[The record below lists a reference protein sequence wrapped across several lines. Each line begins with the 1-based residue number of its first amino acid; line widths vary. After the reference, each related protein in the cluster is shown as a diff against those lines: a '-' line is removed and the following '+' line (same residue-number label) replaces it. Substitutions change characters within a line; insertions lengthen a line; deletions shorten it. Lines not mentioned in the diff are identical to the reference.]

1 MKFRFPIVIIDEDY
15 RAENTSGLG
24 IRALAQAIEAEG
36 FEVVGATSYGDL
48 AQFAQQQSRASAF
61 ILSIDDEELGND
73 PEADTAV
80 QNLRTFIQ
88 EVRRK
93 NADVPIYLH
102 GETKTS
108 QHLPNDVLREL
119 HGFIHMFE
127 DTPEFVA
134 KHIIREAKS
143 YLEGVQPPFFKALLD
158 YAEDGSYSWHCPG
171 HSGGVAFL
179 KSPVG
184 QMYHQFYGENMLRA
198 DVCNAVEELG
208 QLLDHNGAIGESE
221 RNAARIFNADHCFF
235 VTNGTSTSNK
245 IVWHHTAAPGDVVVV
260 DRNCHKSNLH
270 AIIMTGAIPVF
281 LKPTRNHF
289 GIIGPIPKSEFEP
302 EAIKAK
308 IRANPLLKHVDA
320 DKVKPRILS
329 LTQSTYDGVL
339 YDTEAIKGML
349 DGYVDNLH
357 FDEAWVP
364 HAAFHPFYGT
374 YHAMGKK
381 RARPKQSVVY
391 STQSI
396 HKLLAGISQAS
407 QVLVQDSQNV
417 KLDRYLFNEAY
428 LMHTSTSPQ
437 YSIIASCDVAAAMM
451 EPPGGTAMV
460 EESISEALDFR
471 RAMRKVEADFGKGD
485 WWFQVWGP
493 DKLADQGIGRSDDW
507 IIKNGSK
514 TKSWHGFGKLAP
526 GFNMLDP
533 IKATIVTPGLNL
545 DGKFDKTGIP
555 ASIVTKFLAEHGVVV
570 EKTGLYSFF
579 IMFTIGITKGRWNT
593 LLTALQQFKDDYD
606 RNQPMWRIMP
616 EFCQQHRRYE
626 RMGLRDLCQHV
637 HALYARYDIARLTTD
652 MYLSEL
658 TPAMIPADAYACIAR
673 RQVERVEIDKLEGRV
688 TTALITPYPPGIP
701 LLIPGEVF
709 NKKIVDYLKFARDFA
724 IECPGFET
732 DIHGLVE
739 VKDDD
744 GKVRYFADCVATNH
758 APKALAPVTTINDM
772 IETASDSPYQ
782 SNF

>member
-1 MKFRFPIVIIDEDY
+1 MKFRFPIVIIDEDF
-15 RAENTSGLG
+15 RSENTSGLG
-24 IRALAQAIEAEG
+24 IRALAQAIESEG
-36 FEVVGATSYGDL
+36 LEVLGVTSYGDL
-48 AQFAQQQSRASAF
+48 SQFAQQQSRASAF
-61 ILSIDDEELGND
+61 ILSIDDEEFTPGPDLD
-73 PEADTAV
+73 PAV
-80 QNLRTFIQ
+80 LNLRHFIE

-93 NADVPIYLH
+93 NLDVPIYIY

-108 QHLPNDVLREL
+108 RHVPNDILREL

-134 KHIIREAKS
+134 RHIIREAKS

-208 QLLDHNGAIGESE
+208 QLLDHDGAIGKSE

-245 IVWHHTAAPGDVVVV
+245 MVWHHTVAPNDVVVV
-260 DRNCHKSNLH
+260 DRNCHVSILH

-302 EAIKAK
+302 AAIKAK
-308 IRANPLLKHVDA
+308 IVANPLIRKHLQGVVA
-320 DKVKPRILS
+320 SQIKPRVLT

-339 YDTEAIKGML
+339 YNTETVKGML
-349 DGYVDNLH
+349 DGYVENIH
-357 FDEAWVP
+357 FDEAWLP
-364 HAAFHPFYGT
+364 HAAFHPFYGS
-374 YHAMGKK
+374 YHAMGKN
-381 RARPKQSVVY
+381 RARPKHAMVY
-391 STQSI
+391 ATQSI

-407 QVLVQDSQNV
+407 QVLVQDSQTV
-417 KLDRYLFNEAY
+417 KLDKHLFNEAY

-451 EPPGGTAMV
+451 EPPGGTALV
-460 EESISEALDFR
+460 EESIAEALDFR
-471 RAMRKVEADFGKGD
+471 RAMRKIDEEYGDD
-485 WWFQVWGP
+485 WWFKVWGP
-493 DKLADQGIGRSDDW
+493 DKLVDEGIGRADDW
-507 IIKNGSK
+507 IIKGESAKAKAGVN
-514 TKSWHGFGKLAP
+514 WHGFGKMAA

-533 IKATIVTPGLNL
+533 IKSTVVTPGMDLN
-545 DGKFDKTGIP
+545 GKFAKTGIP
-555 ASIVTKFLAEHGVVV
+555 ASIVTKFLSEHGVVV

-579 IMFTIGITKGRWNT
+579 IMFTIGITKGRWNSM
-593 LLTALQQFKDDYD
+593 LTALQQFKDDYAK
-606 RNQPMWRIMP
+606 NQPMWRILP
-616 EFCQQHRRYE
+616 EFCQKYLKYE
-626 RMGLRDLCQHV
+626 NMGLADLCQHV
-637 HALYARYDIARLTTD
+637 HQLYAKYDIARLTTD
-652 MYLSEL
+652 MYLSDL
-658 TPAMIPADAYACIAR
+658 SPAMKPSDAYAHIAL
-673 RQVERVEIDKLEGRV
+673 RQTERVEIDELEGRITV
-688 TTALITPYPPGIP
+688 GLVTPYPPGIP

-709 NKKIVDYLKFARDFA
+709 NRKIVDYLKFSREFNNQ
-724 IECPGFET
+724 CPGFET

-739 VKDDD
+739 EVDAD
-744 GKVRYFADCVATNH
+744 GQRHYYADCVGA
-758 APKALAPVTTINDM
+758 
-772 IETASDSPYQ
+772 
-782 SNF
+782 

>member
-1 MKFRFPIVIIDEDY
+1 MKFRFPIVIIDEDF
-15 RAENTSGLG
+15 RSENTSGLG
-24 IRALAQAIEAEG
+24 IRALAQAIESEG
-36 FEVVGATSYGDL
+36 YEVMGVTSYGDL
-48 AQFAQQQSRASAF
+48 SQFAQQQSRASAF
-61 ILSIDDEELGND
+61 ILSIDDEEFTPGPDLD
-73 PEADTAV
+73 PAV
-80 QNLRTFIQ
+80 VNLRSFID

-93 NADVPIYLH
+93 NADVPIYVY

-108 QHLPNDVLREL
+108 RHLPNDILREL

-134 KHIIREAKS
+134 RHIIREAKS

-184 QMYHQFYGENMLRA
+184 QMFHQFFGENMLRA

-208 QLLDHNGAIGESE
+208 QLLDHDGAIGESE

-245 IVWHHTAAPGDVVVV
+245 IVWHHTVAPGDVVVV
-260 DRNCHKSNLH
+260 DRNCHKSVLH
-270 AIIMTGAIPVF
+270 SIIMTGAVPVF

-289 GIIGPIPKSEFEP
+289 GIIGPIPQSEFEP
-302 EAIKAK
+302 AAIEAK
-308 IRANPLLKHVDA
+308 IKANPLLKGIA
-320 DKVKPRILS
+320 SSRLKPKVLT

-339 YDTEAIKGML
+339 YNTETIKNML
-349 DGYVDNLH
+349 DGYIPNLH
-357 FDEAWVP
+357 FDEAWLP
-364 HAAFHPFYGT
+364 HAAFNPFYGT

-381 RARPKQSVVY
+381 RIRPKEAMVY
-391 STQSI
+391 STQSV

-407 QVLVQDSQNV
+407 HVLVQDSQTHH
-417 KLDRYLFNEAY
+417 LDRHLFNEAY

-451 EPPGGTAMV
+451 EPPGGTALV
-460 EESISEALDFR
+460 EESIAEALDFR
-471 RAMRKVEADFGKGD
+471 RAMRKVDAEYGKD
-485 WWFQVWGP
+485 WWFKVWGP
-493 DKLADQGIGRSDDW
+493 ENLVEDGIGRADNW
-507 IIKNGSK
+507 IIKAEKKGRKKKNEDPN
-514 TKSWHGFGKLAP
+514 WHGFGDLAD

-545 DGKFDKTGIP
+545 DGKFDKAGIP
-555 ASIVTKFLAEHGVVV
+555 ASIVTKFLAEHGVIV

-579 IMFTIGITKGRWNT
+579 IMFTIGITKGRWNS

-606 RNQPMWRIMP
+606 RNQPMWRILP
-616 EFCQQHRRYE
+616 EFCQKYARYE
-626 RMGLRDLCQHV
+626 RMGLRDLCH
-637 HALYARYDIARLTTD
+637 HIHSLYSKFDIAKLTTE
-652 MYLSEL
+652 MYLSDL
-658 TPAMIPADAYACIAR
+658 KPAMKPSDAYSQIAHR
-673 RQVERVEIDKLEGRV
+673 NTERVPIDELEGRI
-688 TTALITPYPPGIP
+688 TTSLVTPYPPGIP

-709 NKKIVDYLKFARDFA
+709 NKKIIDYLKFAREFNLQ
-724 IECPGFET
+724 CPGFET

-739 VKDDD
+739 VKDDQ
-744 GKVRYFADCVATNH
+744 GKTHYFADCVKN
-758 APKALAPVTTINDM
+758 
-772 IETASDSPYQ
+772 
-782 SNF
+782 